1 MTNERVIV
9 IAGPTASGKTAL
21 SIALAKQLNGEIING
36 DALQV
41 YKGVDV
47 GTAKVTYEEMEG
59 IPHHLLSFKEPSESF
74 SVADYQK
81 HVREKLSEITSRGHL
96 PIIVGGTGLYIQSVL
111 YDFQFIEQAVDTELR
126 RSLEV
131 LGQTELWNLLN
142 EKDPDAAKDIHPN
155 NKQRV
160 VRALERVMTSG
171 KGKRQAEQNTGQDA
185 LYSFLIFGLERD
197 RQELYERIDR
207 RVFDMLKNGL
217 VEEVQELLTHTPKEA
232 QAFQAIGYKEVIKHL
247 EGLTSYEDMIKEIQ
261 QNSRRYAKRQFTYF
275 RNKLP
280 VVWVHPEQDQKKI
293 VDLCQQFLKDNLI
306 Q

>member
-293 VDLCQQFLKDNLI
+293 VDLCQQFLKDNSI

>member
-47 GTAKVTYEEMEG
+47 GTAKVTHEEMEG

-247 EGLTSYEDMIKEIQ
+247 EGLTSYEEMIKEIQ

-293 VDLCQQFLKDNLI
+293 VDLCQQFLKDNSI

>member
-1 MTNERVIV
+1 MTNEQVIV

-47 GTAKVTYEEMEG
+47 GTAKVTHEEMEG

-247 EGLTSYEDMIKEIQ
+247 EGLTSYEEMIKEIQ

-293 VDLCQQFLKDNLI
+293 VDLCQQFLKDNSI

>member
-47 GTAKVTYEEMEG
+47 GTAKVTHEEMEG

-111 YDFQFIEQAVDTELR
+111 YDFQFIEQAVDTKLR

-247 EGLTSYEDMIKEIQ
+247 ESLTSFEEMVAEIQ

-306 Q
+306 E

>member
-247 EGLTSYEDMIKEIQ
+247 EGLTSYEEMIKEIQ

-293 VDLCQQFLKDNLI
+293 VDLCQQFLKDNSI

>member
-47 GTAKVTYEEMEG
+47 GTAKVTHEEMEG

-131 LGQTELWNLLN
+131 LGHTELWNLLN

-247 EGLTSYEDMIKEIQ
+247 EGLTSFEEMVAEIQ

-280 VVWVHPEQDQKKI
+280 VVWVHPEKDQKKI
-293 VDLCQQFLKDNLI
+293 VDLCQQFLKDNSI
-306 Q
+306 E